1 MDAAPLEV
9 GPTGWSGDS
18 HGHQQ
23 VEELGVVGDSQQAG
37 LSASMVSMMT
47 SSPGATSMP
56 WTRYSGLNAT
66 VSSVPSNL
74 ASRLSWA
81 WPDVLGDRHELEA
94 VARHRQPHRRGLA
107 GEQLDA
113 ADRLEEHLAADGEPV
128 RLGLRDQPLVGRELA
143 LDQHRGEPR
152 AADLEAGLAL
162 AEPHVISPSPVSTRA
177 SSCRARDGTSTC
189 WPSLSTVVPGRS
201 RTASR

>member
-1 MDAAPLEV
+1 MLGRAQHRRLEGVDGLDGDLVARGDLDAL
-9 GPTGWSGDS
+9 
-18 HGHQQ
+18 Q
-23 VEELGVVGDSQQAG
+23 
-37 LSASMVSMMT
+37 
-47 SSPGATSMP
+47 
-56 WTRYSGLNAT
+56 RYSGLNAT

-81 WPDVLGDRHELEA
+81 WPTSWVTATSSRPVGRHGQA
-94 VARHRQPHRRGLA
+94 HRRGLA
-107 GEQLDA
+107 GQELHA
-113 ADRLEEHLAADGEPV
+113 ADGLEQHLAADGEPV

-143 LDQHRGEPR
+143 LDQHGGEPR

-162 AEPHVISPSPVSTRA
+162 AQAHGRARSPPVSTRA
-177 SSCRARDGTSTC
+177 SSCSARDGTSTC